1 MFTISSYLAGYENS
15 RPYSPSLIMTKF
27 HYLSAGYGVLR
38 IQAKTPELL
47 VLDCYVRSWLQAD
60 TGTED
65 VGKGNSML
73 CGSFDE

>member
-1 MFTISSYLAGYENS
+1 
-15 RPYSPSLIMTKF
+15 MTKF